1 MSGGHSY
8 FLRSGLPHTI
18 LLENKGIADR
28 IKRLSPI
35 LEEPEVQDNFKI
47 NMATKQDLEE
57 VLKAHKSRR
66 NFQLQEF
73 TGQSTENA
81 GEFLS
86 TFKNYCTL
94 NSVKDTDRLLSF
106 ELCLRGTAK
115 SWFNGLDDTVKKDF
129 KQVQEQFNKN
139 FLTNNRWLNSARLE
153 NRKLL
158 SSESAEHYIAD
169 MSTLAQL
176 VGAKDDE
183 LSKALI
189 RGLPTKLKWHVVSFN
204 PLTLSDTIQR
214 ILIGEATIAAGDREE
229 INMLNE
235 STSVNSAVAK
245 LDARLDRLE
254 EMFKSKLSTMVDHGS
269 RPACTVCGMN
279 NHTEVNCFRRTRPPF
294 DRNPPRFQNQN
305 SAYNYNPRNMGR
317 GNSFSNRGSNYR
329 PGFNSSNYNVGR
341 GYVTGRNGYYT
352 PLKNVYDPR
361 V

>member
-254 EMFKSKLSTMVDHGS
+254 EMFK
-269 RPACTVCGMN
+269 
-279 NHTEVNCFRRTRPPF
+279 
-294 DRNPPRFQNQN
+294 
-305 SAYNYNPRNMGR
+305 
-317 GNSFSNRGSNYR
+317 
-329 PGFNSSNYNVGR
+329 
-341 GYVTGRNGYYT
+341 
-352 PLKNVYDPR
+352 
-361 V
+361 